1 LWGENKRKGINMA
14 VIYPAHLKG
23 LTAGALRQLK
33 QQGSTT
39 AAGGWHSIDN
49 VKLLATNTN
58 IFLQANE
65 PLGEYMT
72 TLKSTA
78 QEATEMTEVL
88 LNNTNAMVNQARVTT
103 KQLNELSG
111 KMRDGAEKLNSAIE
125 KFNKV
130 ANNTNFAETAK
141 HAESL
146 VNSLERLATLEAS
159 GMLDKVMKAMSK

>member
-1 LWGENKRKGINMA
+1 MA
-14 VIYPAHLKG
+14 VIYPTHLKG
-23 LTAGALRQLK
+23 MTAGALRQIK

-49 VKLLATNTN
+49 LKRIATDTN
-58 IFLQANE
+58 NFLQPNE

-72 TLKSTA
+72 ALKTAA

-88 LNNTNAMVNQARVTT
+88 FNNTNAMVDQARVTT
-103 KQLNELSG
+103 KQLNDLSG

-130 ANNTNFAETAK
+130 AGNTNFAETAK

-146 VNSLERLATLEAS
+146 VNSLERLAVLEAS
-159 GMLDKVMKAMSK
+159 GTLEKVMKAMSK